1 MYITIAS
8 TLFLLGT
15 QMVQAETRHAGA
27 HVHGL
32 NHATII
38 LENNT
43 LQISYEFPAAQL
55 NENEEHK
62 HEEHK
67 HEEHKHEEHKHE
79 EHKHEEHKH
88 EEHKHEE
95 LIEHL
100 KEISRIAAF
109 IAIPNA
115 AKCTQTGINH
125 ALRAVASTGTDDEHA
140 GHQDATIEATLD
152 CQTPSALT
160 RLDFSP
166 AFDRFND
173 LEKIEVEGIFGS
185 QSLSETLTAKKA
197 VISF

>member
-67 HEEHKHEEHKHE
+67 HEEHN
-79 EHKHEEHKH
+79 
-88 EEHKHEE
+88 HEE

-185 QSLSETLTAKKA
+185 QSLSETVTAKKA

>member
-15 QMVQAETRHAGA
+15 QIVQAETRHAGA

-32 NHATII
+32 NRATII
-38 LENNT
+38 LENGT

-55 NENEEHK
+55 NDN
-62 HEEHK
+62 
-67 HEEHKHEEHKHE
+67 E

-95 LIEHL
+95 LIENL
-100 KEISRIAAF
+100 KEISSIATF
-109 IAIPNA
+109 IAIPTA
-115 AKCTQTGINH
+115 AECAQTGTH
-125 ALRAVASTGTDDEHA
+125 HTLRAVASTGTDDEQS

-152 CQTPSALT
+152 CKTPSALT
-160 RLDFSP
+160 SLDFSP

-173 LEKIEVEGIFGS
+173 LEKIEVEGILGS
-185 QSLSETLTAKKA
+185 QSLSETVTAKKA
-197 VISF
+197 VISL

>member
-55 NENEEHK
+55 NEN
-62 HEEHK
+62 
-67 HEEHKHEEHKHE
+67 EEHKHE

>member
-15 QMVQAETRHAGA
+15 QIVQAETRHAGA

-32 NHATII
+32 NRATII
-38 LENNT
+38 SENGT

-55 NENEEHK
+55 NDNEEHK

-67 HEEHKHEEHKHE
+67 HEEP
-79 EHKHEEHKH
+79 
-88 EEHKHEE
+88 
-95 LIEHL
+95 IENL
-100 KEISRIAAF
+100 KEISSIATF
-109 IAIPNA
+109 IAIPTA
-115 AKCTQTGINH
+115 AECAQTGMH
-125 ALRAVASTGTDDEHA
+125 HTLRAVASTGTDDEQS

-152 CQTPSALT
+152 CKTPSALT
-160 RLDFSP
+160 SLDFSP

-185 QSLSETLTAKKA
+185 QSLSETVTAKKA
-197 VISF
+197 VISL

>member
-15 QMVQAETRHAGA
+15 QIVQAETRHAGA

-32 NHATII
+32 NRATII
-38 LENNT
+38 LENGT

-55 NENEEHK
+55 SDN
-62 HEEHK
+62 
-67 HEEHKHEEHKHE
+67 EEHKHE

-185 QSLSETLTAKKA
+185 QSLSETVTAKKA

>member
-55 NENEEHK
+55 NENA
-62 HEEHK
+62 
-67 HEEHKHEEHKHE
+67 EHKHE

-125 ALRAVASTGTDDEHA
+125 ALRAVASTGTDDEYA

>member
-15 QMVQAETRHAGA
+15 QIVQAETRHAGA

-32 NHATII
+32 NRATII
-38 LENNT
+38 LENGT

-55 NENEEHK
+55 NDN
-62 HEEHK
+62 EEHK

-100 KEISRIAAF
+100 KEISSIATF
-109 IAIPNA
+109 IAIPTA
-115 AKCTQTGINH
+115 AACAQTGMH
-125 ALRAVASTGTDDEHA
+125 HTLRAVASTGTDDEQS

-152 CQTPSALT
+152 CKTPSALT
-160 RLDFSP
+160 SLDFSP

-173 LEKIEVEGIFGS
+173 LEKIEVEGILGS
-185 QSLSETLTAKKA
+185 QSLSETVTAKKA
-197 VISF
+197 VISL

>member
-15 QMVQAETRHAGA
+15 QIVQAETRHAGA

-32 NHATII
+32 NRATII
-38 LENNT
+38 LENGT

-55 NENEEHK
+55 NDN
-62 HEEHK
+62 
-67 HEEHKHEEHKHE
+67 
-79 EHKHEEHKH
+79 EEHKH

-100 KEISRIAAF
+100 KEISSIATF
-109 IAIPNA
+109 IAIPTA
-115 AKCTQTGINH
+115 AACAQTGMH
-125 ALRAVASTGTDDEHA
+125 HTLRAVASTGTDDEQS

-152 CQTPSALT
+152 CKTPSALT
-160 RLDFSP
+160 SLDFSP

-185 QSLSETLTAKKA
+185 QSLSETVTAKKA
-197 VISF
+197 VISL

>member
-15 QMVQAETRHAGA
+15 QIVQAETRHAGA

-32 NHATII
+32 NRATII
-38 LENNT
+38 LENGT

-55 NENEEHK
+55 NDNEEHK

-79 EHKHEEHKH
+79 EV
-88 EEHKHEE
+88 
-95 LIEHL
+95 IENL
-100 KEISRIAAF
+100 KEISSIATF
-109 IAIPNA
+109 IAIPTA
-115 AKCTQTGINH
+115 AECAQTGMH
-125 ALRAVASTGTDDEHA
+125 HTLRAVASTGTDDEQS

-152 CQTPSALT
+152 CKTPSALT
-160 RLDFSP
+160 SLDFSP

-173 LEKIEVEGIFGS
+173 LEKIEVEGILGS
-185 QSLSETLTAKKA
+185 QSLSETVTAKKA
-197 VISF
+197 VISL

>member
-55 NENEEHK
+55 NEN
-62 HEEHK
+62 
-67 HEEHKHEEHKHE
+67 
-79 EHKHEEHKH
+79 EEHKH

>member
-15 QMVQAETRHAGA
+15 QIVQAETRHAGA

-32 NHATII
+32 NRATII
-38 LENNT
+38 LENGT

-55 NENEEHK
+55 NDN
-62 HEEHK
+62 
-67 HEEHKHEEHKHE
+67 
-79 EHKHEEHKH
+79 EEHKH

-100 KEISRIAAF
+100 KEISSIATF
-109 IAIPNA
+109 IAIPTA
-115 AKCTQTGINH
+115 AACAQTGMH
-125 ALRAVASTGTDDEHA
+125 HTLRAVASTGTDDEQS

-152 CQTPSALT
+152 CKTPSALT
-160 RLDFSP
+160 SLDFSP

-185 QSLSETLTAKKA
+185 QSLSETVTAEKA
-197 VISF
+197 VISL

>member
-15 QMVQAETRHAGA
+15 QIVQAETRHAGA

-38 LENNT
+38 LENGT

-55 NENEEHK
+55 NDNEEHK

-79 EHKHEEHKH
+79 EHKHEEP
-88 EEHKHEE
+88 
-95 LIEHL
+95 IENL
-100 KEISRIAAF
+100 KEISSIATF
-109 IAIPNA
+109 IAIPTA
-115 AKCTQTGINH
+115 AACAQTGMH
-125 ALRAVASTGTDDEHA
+125 HTLRAVASTGTDDEQS

-152 CQTPSALT
+152 CKTPSALT
-160 RLDFSP
+160 SLDFSP

-173 LEKIEVEGIFGS
+173 LEKIEVEGILGS
-185 QSLSETLTAKKA
+185 QSLSATVTAKKA
-197 VISF
+197 VISL

>member
-1 MYITIAS
+1 MCITIAS
-8 TLFLLGT
+8 TIFLLGT

-55 NENEEHK
+55 NEN
-62 HEEHK
+62 
-67 HEEHKHEEHKHE
+67 EEHKHE

-185 QSLSETLTAKKA
+185 QSLSETVTAKKA

>member
-15 QMVQAETRHAGA
+15 QIVQAETRHAGA

-32 NHATII
+32 NRATII
-38 LENNT
+38 LENGT

-55 NENEEHK
+55 NDNEEHK

-67 HEEHKHEEHKHE
+67 HDEHKHDEHKHD
-79 EHKHEEHKH
+79 EHKHDEHKH
-88 EEHKHEE
+88 DEHKHDE

-100 KEISRIAAF
+100 KEINRVEAIIAMPAG
-109 IAIPNA
+109 

-125 ALRAVASTGTDDEHA
+125 TLRAVASTGTDDEHA

-152 CQTPSALT
+152 CKTPSALT
-160 RLDFSP
+160 SLDFTH

-173 LEKIEVEGIFGS
+173 LEKIEVEGILGS
-185 QSLSETLTAKKA
+185 QSLSKTVTAKKA

>member
-62 HEEHK
+62 HEE
-67 HEEHKHEEHKHE
+67 
-79 EHKHEEHKH
+79 
-88 EEHKHEE
+88 

-140 GHQDATIEATLD
+140 GHQDAIIEVTLD

-160 RLDFSP
+160 SLDFSP
-166 AFDRFND
+166 AFDRFD
-173 LEKIEVEGIFGS
+173 DVEKIEVEGILGS
-185 QSLSETLTAKKA
+185 QSLSETVTAKKA